1 MAHIE
6 QSGQSEQ
13 SEQSE
18 HGLGSSPRNPTDN
31 LHMQVWLAV
40 VILSIA
46 LSARLL
52 PGPRTIDDSFIT
64 YRYTRNILAGN
75 GFVYNPGERVLG
87 TTTPLYTVLLVML
100 GFITGGTQAPFPL
113 LSLLV
118 NALCDA
124 LTCLLLLRLGRKLE
138 SPLAGIGCALV
149 WAVAPYSVTFAIG
162 GLETSLYVLLLTS
175 TVSAYIDRRY
185 PLAAFLGALSLLTRP
200 DALILLGPMALDRLI
215 SLFISRRREATFAR
229 RVRSA
234 AVDLVIFLALVL
246 PWVIFSVAYFGS
258 PLPHSIAAKSLA
270 YRLPGDAALIRL
282 LQHYATPFLENL
294 TFGTP
299 AIGVGAVLYM
309 FLYFVGARHAFQAQ
323 KHLWFWLAYP
333 WLYFITFAVAN
344 PLIFRWYLT
353 PPLPA
358 YFLAILVGVEHIL
371 GQVASGLRI
380 KEQSVARTALISIFV
395 VLAPLGLTLRGWT
408 LHPDHAQGR
417 PAPDMAFIKLEL
429 LYRQAADYLAPE
441 MSVSSS
447 PPLLAAGDVGVL
459 GFYTGARILD
469 TVGLNSPVSTRYYPL
484 DPAYYVINYAI
495 PPDLIVDQ
503 HPDYVVILEVY
514 GRLGLL
520 QDPRFQA
527 AYQLRQKIPTDM
539 YGSNGLLIFA
549 KR

>member
-1 MAHIE
+1 MPHLE
-6 QSGQSEQ
+6 QSDRNERSEPGPGIPPRK
-13 SEQSE
+13 SEDS
-18 HGLGSSPRNPTDN
+18 
-31 LHMQVWLAV
+31 LHLQVWLAI
-40 VILSIA
+40 VIILVA
-46 LSARLL
+46 LCARLI

-87 TTTPLYTVLLVML
+87 TTTPLYTILLVVL
-100 GFITGGTQAPFPL
+100 GFFTGGTHAPFPL
-113 LSLLV
+113 ISLIV
-118 NALCDA
+118 NALSDA
-124 LTCLLLLRLGRKLE
+124 LTCLLLLRLGRKLN
-138 SPLAGIGCALV
+138 SPLAGIGCAFV

-162 GLETSLYVLLLTS
+162 GLETSLYVLLLTG

-200 DALILLGPMALDRLI
+200 DALILLGPMAFDRLI
-215 SLFISRRREATFAR
+215 SLLAPRREASFAR

-234 AVDLVIFLALVL
+234 VKELAIFLVPVL

-270 YRLPGDAALIRL
+270 YNLPGEAAFIRL

-299 AIGVGAVLYM
+299 AIGVGAVLYL
-309 FLYFVGARHAFQAQ
+309 FLYFVGARHALQAQ

-358 YFLAILVGVEHIL
+358 YFFAILVGVERIL
-371 GQVASGLRI
+371 SQIASAPRV
-380 KEQSVARTALISIFV
+380 KEQPVARLSLITIFV
-395 VLAPLGLTLRGWT
+395 VLLPLGLTLRGWT
-408 LHPDHAQGR
+408 LHPDHAQSR
-417 PAPDMAFIKLEL
+417 PAPEMAYIQLEL
-429 LYRQAADYLAPE
+429 LYRQAADSLAPE
-441 MSVSSS
+441 MSTYSS

-459 GFYTGARILD
+459 GFYTGAHILD

-484 DPAYYVINYAI
+484 DSSLYVINYAI

-503 HPDYVVILEVY
+503 QPDYVVILEVY
-514 GRLGLL
+514 GRAGLL

-527 AYQLRQKIPTDM
+527 IYQLRQKIPTDM
-539 YGSNGLLIFA
+539 YGSDGMLIFA